1 MPMQFTEFVVR
12 VLTDAGHA
20 LEGAAQDQSIWSMS
34 SAVPRLTVS
43 EVYDGTLGLH
53 ANLPGHAS
61 VAALSIALTAGE
73 ARIGV
78 MLPQSAVTHG
88 AQDLAEKIALIYNGS
103 KPAINRVLSG
113 GRALL
118 DWHFHDDP
126 FSARFMCEAVSDEV
140 RRGALVHALSYA
152 AMTIWRGTV
161 EVIATAGRFDLAH
174 DLMVITDREI
184 SRSDLI
190 KRIPCLIYDQM
201 YESQSSQWYTVL
213 RSDLDAQELIEALKK
228 AGVTSQVRPM
238 IRAQEFA

>member
-1 MPMQFTEFVVR
+1 MLFTEFVVR
-12 VLTDAGHA
+12 VLTEAGRA
-20 LEGAAQDQSIWSMS
+20 LEGSAQDQSIWSMS
-34 SAVPRLTVS
+34 AAVPRLKVA
-43 EVYDGTLGLH
+43 EVHDGTLGLH
-53 ANLPGHAS
+53 ATLPGHAS
-61 VAALSIALTAGE
+61 IAALSIALTAGE
-73 ARIGV
+73 ARVGV
-78 MLPQSAVTHG
+78 MLPKSAVMHG

-103 KPAINRVLSG
+103 KPAINRVLPG

-126 FSARFMCEAVSDEV
+126 FSARFMCEAVESEV
-140 RRGALVHALSYA
+140 QQGALVHALSYA

-161 EVIATAGRFDLAH
+161 EVIATAGRFDLAN

-213 RSDLDAQELIEALKK
+213 RSDLDAQEIIEVLKK
-228 AGVTSQVRPM
+228 AGVKGQVRPM
-238 IRAQEFA
+238 IHAHEAA